1 MKYIINSRCFD
12 GMCLTAMSD
21 DRHSDYGGETLEELR
36 DKDKNPYLVAVSPKQ
51 IDLLLKRYIRT
62 LCKPFLEITEERY
75 YDLLNSLLPV
85 RMKSGWFFVGKP
97 YYGNF
102 YLFCFRSGDRFFKG
116 VRSLR
121 LTDLEISNQI
131 KEHMKIVNLHP
142 VLVKK
147 DSFIKYVRWY
157 NKMVTYVPYCFEYDG
172 KRYFLENLATRTGT
186 ESGDRESRRK
196 MANRLASLRR
206 HHYQYCT
213 FYAIKEDIF
222 EFFKWL
228 RENNTHWKYVAH
240 YLHLTLI
247 RAMWTFGA
255 MYTNILRCSNTAFIP
270 VKFCGILLTSF
281 VL

>member
-1 MKYIINSRCFD
+1 
-12 GMCLTAMSD
+12 
-21 DRHSDYGGETLEELR
+21 
-36 DKDKNPYLVAVSPKQ
+36 
-51 IDLLLKRYIRT
+51 
-62 LCKPFLEITEERY
+62 
-75 YDLLNSLLPV
+75 
-85 RMKSGWFFVGKP
+85 
-97 YYGNF
+97 
-102 YLFCFRSGDRFFKG
+102 
-116 VRSLR
+116 
-121 LTDLEISNQI
+121 
-131 KEHMKIVNLHP
+131 
-142 VLVKK
+142 
-147 DSFIKYVRWY
+147 
-157 NKMVTYVPYCFEYDG
+157 MVTYVPYCFEYDG